1 MIDLCG
7 LVEAKWANACVHEKE
22 IDVSVGDQDVR
33 RRCCFLIIICW
44 FRKIARLTFN
54 NGGLLEEVAMGF
66 TFLFVARWLPYHL
79 PRVLFYGK
87 SEDDNVW
94 SLICVYFRFRIV

>member
-33 RRCCFLIIICW
+33 RRCCFIIIICW

-54 NGGLLEEVAMGF
+54 NGGGCDGIYFFVRCSLVTLPF
-66 TFLFVARWLPYHL
+66 TTQSAFLWKV
-79 PRVLFYGK
+79 
-87 SEDDNVW
+87 
-94 SLICVYFRFRIV
+94 